1 MINSSLDAFNKV
13 VQAVE
18 RKKGKLQELLLTEE
32 SYLENLE
39 AVERILLE
47 AKNSRKDDSMPKQL
61 RYITRNG
68 HIFDLYKYLSSRER
82 EFIMFGNVERIILF
96 HRMVFTAGLR
106 EADGQAE
113 KVKAY

>member
-61 RYITRNG
+61 RYITYRNRTNIKVSFIQG
-68 HIFDLYKYLSSRER
+68 KRIHHVREC
-82 EFIMFGNVERIILF
+82 
-96 HRMVFTAGLR
+96 
-106 EADGQAE
+106 
-113 KVKAY
+113 

>member
-13 VQAVE
+13 VLAVE

-61 RYITRNG
+61 RYQHCIQEQ
-68 HIFDLYKYLSSRER
+68 D
-82 EFIMFGNVERIILF
+82 
-96 HRMVFTAGLR
+96 
-106 EADGQAE
+106 
-113 KVKAY
+113 

>member
-61 RYITRNG
+61 RYILQKQDKFSNYI
-68 HIFDLYKYLSSRER
+68 IFHPGKENSSCSG
-82 EFIMFGNVERIILF
+82 M
-96 HRMVFTAGLR
+96 LR
-106 EADGQAE
+106 ELFYFTGWFSRLALGRQTARQ
-113 KVKAY
+113 KR

>member
-61 RYITRNG
+61 RYITYRNRT
-68 HIFDLYKYLSSRER
+68 HTYLNSTNIFHPGKENSSCSG
-82 EFIMFGNVERIILF
+82 M
-96 HRMVFTAGLR
+96 LR
-106 EADGQAE
+106 ELFYFTGWFSRLALGRQTVRQ
-113 KVKAY
+113 KR

>member
-13 VQAVE
+13 VLAVE

-61 RYITRNG
+61 RYITGNDKCLNYTS
-68 HIFDLYKYLSSRER
+68 IFYPGKENSSCSG
-82 EFIMFGNVERIILF
+82 M
-96 HRMVFTAGLR
+96 LR
-106 EADGQAE
+106 ELFYFTGWFSQLALGRQTARQ
-113 KVKAY
+113 KR